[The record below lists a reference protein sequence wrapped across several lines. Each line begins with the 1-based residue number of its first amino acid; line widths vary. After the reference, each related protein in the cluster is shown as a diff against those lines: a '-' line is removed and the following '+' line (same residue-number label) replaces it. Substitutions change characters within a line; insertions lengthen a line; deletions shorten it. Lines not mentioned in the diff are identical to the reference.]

1 MRTSGQHLGH
11 HVIECPEHLVA
22 AGFQQ
27 GLMKHLVRQQVCRQI
42 TRAAVYH
49 HVGYRSGH
57 DAALVV
63 VGPAGCQRRSGRLDS
78 SAQFRQGHQLGG
90 PVAGPERA
98 KSVAVRDGRTL
109 ITDGPFPEFK
119 EWFAGYDVITADS
132 IDEAAEYMTKHP
144 VAVLGRIYILPLVA
158 LPWDQE

>member
-1 MRTSGQHLGH
+1 MSSTYL
-11 HVIECPEHLVA
+11 VIHMSDPTGTELPQSEDQAMLERWMAEGEHA
-22 AGFQQ
+22 
-27 GLMKHLVRQQVCRQI
+27 
-42 TRAAVYH
+42 
-49 HVGYRSGH
+49 
-57 DAALVV
+57 D
-63 VGPAGCQRRSGRLDS
+63 RLS
-78 SAQFRQGHQLGG
+78 PGG

-144 VAVLGRIYILPLVA
+144 VAVLGRIYILPLVV
-158 LPWDQE
+158 LPWDRE